1 VTGEARAY
9 DVAVFGASGFT
20 GRLAAEYL
28 AARLGARADRLALAG
43 RHRAKLE
50 AVRGGIARGVPGA
63 GALGLLE
70 ADAADPASLDK
81 LAAAARVVL
90 TTVGPYL
97 RYGEGLV
104 RACARAGT
112 DYVDLTG
119 EGAFADRSR
128 ERYDADARASG
139 ARIVHACGFDSI
151 PADLG
156 ARFAVGALPEGEPIE
171 LAAYVETGGEH
182 PDWRGRWH
190 SISGGTWHSAIG
202 FLTPSELS
210 RARASLARIAASAP
224 AGRSVAPLPERVRRA
239 PPEVGGWAVPMPA
252 IDREIVLRSA
262 AGDARYGPRF
272 RYGHHLRVGSLA
284 AVAGAGLGAA
294 ALFGLAQLPP
304 TRRLLLSLKQP
315 GEGPS
320 PEERARNRFCVTFVG
335 TAPGARVV
343 ARVRGGD
350 PGYGDTAKMVGE
362 AALCLA
368 EDRARL
374 PDCAG
379 VLTPVL
385 AMGDA
390 LLPRLRAAGIVF
402 ETVPAGAAR

>member
-1 VTGEARAY
+1 MEDRRPY
-9 DVAVFGASGFT
+9 DVVVFGATGFT

-28 AARLGARADRLALAG
+28 AGRMAGRTARLALAG
-43 RHRAKLE
+43 RHPAKLS
-50 AVRGGIARGVPGA
+50 AVTDDLARRVPGA
-63 GALGLLE
+63 GAVGTVV
-70 ADAADPASLDK
+70 ADSSDPASLEK
-81 LAAAARVVL
+81 LAAETRVVL

-119 EGAFADRSR
+119 EGAFADLTLA
-128 ERYDADARASG
+128 RYDADARASG

-151 PADLG
+151 PADVG
-156 ARFAVGALPEGEPIE
+156 ARFTAEELPPDEPLEI
-171 LAAYVETGGEH
+171 AAYVESGGEH
-182 PDWRGRWH
+182 PDWRGSWH

-202 FLTPSELS
+202 FLTASELS
-210 RARASLARIAASAP
+210 RARASLARIAAGAP
-224 AGRSVAPLPERVRRA
+224 PGRSVGPLPERLRRA
-239 PPEVGGWAVPMPA
+239 PDEVGGWAVPMPT
-252 IDREIVLRSA
+252 IDREVVLRSA
-262 AGDARYGPRF
+262 AGDDRYGPRF

-284 AVAGAGLGAA
+284 GVAA
-294 ALFGLAQLPP
+294 AGIGVATLFGLAQLPP
-304 TRRLLLSLKQP
+304 TRRFLLSLKQP

-320 PEERARNRFCVTFVG
+320 PEERARNRFCVSFVG
-335 TAPGARVV
+335 STPGARVV
-343 ARVRGGD
+343 AQVRGGD

-374 PDCAG
+374 PDRAG

-390 LLPRLRAAGIVF
+390 LLPRLRAAGIAV
-402 ETVPAGAAR
+402 ETVARS

>member
-1 VTGEARAY
+1 MEGPRSY
-9 DVAVFGASGFT
+9 DVIVFGATGFT

-28 AARLGARADRLALAG
+28 AGRRTGRAERLALAG
-43 RHRAKLE
+43 RHPAKLA
-50 AVRGGIARGVPGA
+50 AVKDDLARRVPGA
-63 GALGLLE
+63 EALGVVI
-70 ADAADPASLDK
+70 ADVGDPASLEK
-81 LAAAARVVL
+81 LAAETRVVL

-119 EGAFADRSR
+119 EGAFADRTL
-128 ERYDADARASG
+128 ERYDSEARASG

-151 PADLG
+151 PADVG
-156 ARFAVGALPEGEPIE
+156 ARFTAGLLPEGEPLEI
-171 LAAYVETGGEH
+171 AAYVESGGEH
-182 PDWRGRWH
+182 PDWRGSWH

-202 FLTPSELS
+202 FLTPSEFA
-210 RARASLARIAASAP
+210 RARASLARIAAGAP
-224 AGRSVAPLPERVRRA
+224 AGRSVGLLPERVRRA
-239 PPEVGGWAVPMPA
+239 PEEVGGWAVPMPS
-252 IDREIVLRSA
+252 IDREVVLRSA
-262 AGDARYGPRF
+262 AGDPRYGPRF
-272 RYGHHLRVGSLA
+272 RYGHNFRVGSLA
-284 AVAGAGLGAA
+284 GVAAAGAGAA
-294 ALFGLAQLPP
+294 TLFALAQLPP

-320 PEERARNRFCVTFVG
+320 PEERARNRFCVSFVG

-343 ARVRGGD
+343 AQVRGGD

-374 PDCAG
+374 PDRAG

-385 AMGDA
+385 AMGDT
-390 LLPRLRAAGIVF
+390 LLPRLRAAGIVV
-402 ETVPAGAAR
+402 ETVTAG

>member
-1 VTGEARAY
+1 MEGARSY
-9 DVAVFGASGFT
+9 DVIVFGATGFT

-28 AARLGARADRLALAG
+28 AGRMAGRAPRLALAG
-43 RHRAKLE
+43 RNAAKLS
-50 AVRGGIARGVPGA
+50 AVKDELARSVPGA
-63 GALGLLE
+63 EALGVVL
-70 ADAADPASLDK
+70 ADASDPASLEK
-81 LAAAARVVL
+81 LAAETRVVL

-119 EGAFADRSR
+119 EGAFADRCL
-128 ERYDADARASG
+128 ERYDGDARRSG

-151 PADLG
+151 PADVG
-156 ARFAVGALPEGEPIE
+156 ARFTALALPEGEPLEI
-171 LAAYVETGGEH
+171 AAYVESGGEH
-182 PDWRGRWH
+182 PDWRGSWH

-202 FLTPSELS
+202 FLTPREFS
-210 RARASLARIAASAP
+210 RARASLARIAAGAP
-224 AGRSVAPLPERVRRA
+224 PGRSIGLLPEAVRRA
-239 PPEVGGWAVPMPA
+239 PGEVGGWAVPMPT
-252 IDREIVLRSA
+252 IDREVVLRSA
-262 AGDARYGPRF
+262 AGDPRYGPRF
-272 RYGHHLRVGSLA
+272 RYGHNVRLGSLA
-284 AVAGAGLGAA
+284 GVAAAGLGAA
-294 ALFGLAQLPP
+294 TLFALAQLPP
-304 TRRLLLSLKQP
+304 TRRYLLSLKQS

-320 PEERARNRFCVTFVG
+320 PEERARNRFCVHFVG

-343 ARVRGGD
+343 AQVRGGD

-368 EDRARL
+368 EDRERL
-374 PDCAG
+374 PDRAG

-390 LLPRLRAAGIVF
+390 LLPRLRAAGIAV
-402 ETVPAGAAR
+402 ETVSGA

>member
-1 VTGEARAY
+1 MEGQRAY
-9 DVAVFGASGFT
+9 DVVVFGATGFT

-28 AARLGARADRLALAG
+28 AGRMRGRSERLALAG
-43 RHRAKLE
+43 RQPAKLA
-50 AVRGGIARGVPGA
+50 AVKQVLEQLGA
-63 GALGLLE
+63 GAVGVLQADVE
-70 ADAADPASLDK
+70 DAASLEK
-81 LAAAARVVL
+81 LAGSARVVL

-119 EGAFADRSR
+119 EGTFVDRML

-156 ARFAVGALPEGEPIE
+156 ARFTVGELPEGEPLE
-171 LAAYVETGGEH
+171 VAAYVESGGEH

-202 FLTPSELS
+202 FMTRQEMA
-210 RARASLARIAASAP
+210 RARGSLAQAEASAP
-224 AGRSVAPLPERVRRA
+224 AGRSVGMLPERVRRA
-239 PPEVGGWAVPMPA
+239 PPPVGGWALPMPT
-252 IDREIVLRSA
+252 IDRVVVLRSA
-262 AGDARYGPRF
+262 AGNARYGPRF
-272 RYGHHLRVGSLA
+272 RYGHNLRVGSLA
-284 AVAGAGLGAA
+284 GVAGAAA
-294 ALFGLAQLPP
+294 GVGTLFALAQLGP

-315 GEGPS
+315 GDGPT
-320 PEERARNRFCVTFVG
+320 PEERARNRFSVTFVG
-335 TAPGARVV
+335 SAPGARVV
-343 ARVRGGD
+343 TRVSGGD
-350 PGYGDTAKMVGE
+350 PGYGDTAKMIGE

-368 EDRARL
+368 EDRLQL
-374 PDCAG
+374 PDRAG
-379 VLTPVL
+379 VLTPML

-390 LLPRLRAAGIVF
+390 LLPRIRAAGIQV
-402 ETVPAGAAR
+402 EVVQRS

>member
-1 VTGEARAY
+1 MRDERAY
-9 DVAVFGASGFT
+9 DVAVFGATGFT

-28 AARLGARADRLALAG
+28 AGRLRGRSERLALAG
-43 RHRAKLE
+43 RRPAKLAE
-50 AVRGGIARGVPGA
+50 LKQELARSGADAEGIGVI
-63 GALGLLE
+63 E
-70 ADAADPASLDK
+70 ADVGDAASLEK
-81 LAAAARVVL
+81 LAASARVVL

-119 EGAFADRSR
+119 EGSFVDRMR

-156 ARFAVGALPEGEPIE
+156 ARFTVGELPADRPIDV
-171 LAAYVETGGEH
+171 AAYVETGGEH

-202 FLTPSELS
+202 FLTREELR
-210 RARASLARIAASAP
+210 RARASLAQAVASAP
-224 AGRSVAPLPERVRRA
+224 PWRFLGLLPERVGRA
-239 PPEVGGWAVPMPA
+239 PEAVGGWAVPMPT
-252 IDREIVLRSA
+252 IDRVVVLRSA

-272 RYGHHLRVGSLA
+272 RYGHHLRVASLA
-284 AVAGAGLGAA
+284 GVAGAALGAA
-294 ALFGLAQLPP
+294 TLFGLAQLPP
-304 TRRLLLSLKQP
+304 ARRLLLSLKQP

-320 PEERARNRFCVTFVG
+320 PEERARNRFSVTFVG
-335 TAPGARVV
+335 STPEARVV
-343 ARVRGGD
+343 TQLRGGD
-350 PGYGDTAKMVGE
+350 PGYGDTAKMIGE

-368 EDRARL
+368 EDRDRL
-374 PDCAG
+374 PDRAG

-390 LLPRLRAAGIVF
+390 LLPRIRAAGIAV
-402 ETVPAGAAR
+402 EVVGRG

>member
-1 VTGEARAY
+1 MSDARDRAY
-9 DVAVFGASGFT
+9 DVVVFGATGFT

-28 AARLGARADRLALAG
+28 VNRRGARPERLALAG
-43 RHRAKLE
+43 RHVAKLE
-50 AVRGGIARGVPGA
+50 AVRDALARQAPA
-63 GALGLLE
+63 AASLGLLE
-70 ADAADPASLDK
+70 AEVGDPASLEK

-119 EGAFADRSR
+119 EGAFVDRTLQ
-128 ERYDADARASG
+128 RYDADARASG

-156 ARFAVGALPEGEPIE
+156 ARFALAALPEGEPVE
-171 LAAYVETGGEH
+171 MAAYVETGGEH
-182 PDWRGRWH
+182 PSWRGSWH

-202 FLTPSELS
+202 FLTPSEFG
-210 RARASLARIAASAP
+210 RARRSLARIAAGAP
-224 AGRSVAPLPERVRRA
+224 AGRSVGPLPERVRRA
-239 PPEVGGWAVPMPA
+239 PPPVGGWALPMPS
-252 IDREIVLRSA
+252 IDREVVLRSA
-262 AGDARYGPRF
+262 AGDERYGPRF
-272 RYGHHLRVGSLA
+272 RYGHHLRLASLA
-284 AVAGAGLGAA
+284 AVAGAGVAA
-294 ALFGLAQLPP
+294 GSLLALAQLPP

-320 PEERARNRFCVTFVG
+320 PEERARNRFCVSFVG
-335 TAPGARVV
+335 TAPGARVL
-343 ARVRGGD
+343 AQVRGGD

-368 EDRARL
+368 EDRGRL
-374 PDCAG
+374 PDRAG

-385 AMGDA
+385 AMGEA

-402 ETVPAGAAR
+402 ETLPAA